1 MLHVLDLTFMRNE
14 MVMKIEN
21 INMPPRP
28 YRCNVRRPVLSING
42 IDINVMAT
50 IIAPIPI
57 VANLA
62 LSSVRSELVNKL
74 VE

>member
-1 MLHVLDLTFMRNE
+1 
-14 MVMKIEN
+14 MKIEKM
-21 INMPPRP
+21 NMPPSP
-28 YRCNVRRPVLSING
+28 YKCNVLRPVLSING
-42 IDINVMAT
+42 IDTKVITT

-62 LSSVRSELVNKL
+62 LSSVNPELTNKL

>member
-1 MLHVLDLTFMRNE
+1 M
-14 MVMKIEN
+14 EN
-21 INMPPRP
+21 MNMPPRP

-42 IDINVMAT
+42 IETKVMPT

-57 VANLA
+57 VANFA